1 MTQDDAS
8 PPSKSQVK
16 REMQALRDLGHRL
29 AELPLQQRADLPL
42 SPALQGA
49 LAEYDR
55 LRAREAR
62 RRHLSYVGKLLR
74 SEDMEAIQAGLDRF
88 DAASASHARN
98 LHTLEAWRD
107 AIIAD
112 DAWIAEFVAA
122 VPAVDRPKLR
132 QLAKR
137 CRQDIDHDS
146 RKHYRALYHCL
157 RDAVALQGETPAPPR
172 TA

>member
-1 MTQDDAS
+1 MTQDAS
-8 PPSKSQVK
+8 PPSKSQIK
-16 REMQALRDLGHRL
+16 REMHALRDLGGRL

-42 SPALQGA
+42 STDLQSA

-74 SEDMEAIQAGLDRF
+74 HEDLDAIQAGLDRF
-88 DAASASHARN
+88 DAASASNARS
-98 LHTLEAWRD
+98 LHILEAWRD

-112 DAWIAEFVAA
+112 DAWMAEFVAA
-122 VPAVDRPKLR
+122 VPEVDRPRLR

-146 RKHYRALYHCL
+146 RKHYRALFHCL
-157 RDAVALQGETPAPPR
+157 RDAVALHGETPAPPPR
-172 TA
+172 AD